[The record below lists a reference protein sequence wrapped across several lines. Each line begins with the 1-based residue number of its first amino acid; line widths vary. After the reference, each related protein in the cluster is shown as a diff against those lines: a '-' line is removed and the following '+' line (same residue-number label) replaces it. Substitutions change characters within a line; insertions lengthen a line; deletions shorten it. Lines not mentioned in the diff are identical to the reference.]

1 MCLSFPPFRRKPNG
15 DYRSSPVA
23 KDRSRSPIERVVVP
37 SALGVH
43 SNHLYS
49 HAHHHHH
56 HLASLAGMDQPLA
69 LTKNS
74 MVESA
79 RSSTAA
85 MATVPHTV
93 SAVER
98 QQVTCT
104 SCFFGSSTDYIFHKL
119 LGKTSTL
126 VGPPHDVTNVLSLAR
141 LLGRWRVEI
150 SYLACC

>member
-1 MCLSFPPFRRKPNG
+1 MPLVPNLKINTHNVQGNLICLSLFLRKPNG
-15 DYRSSPVA
+15 DYRSSPVS

-56 HLASLAGMDQPLA
+56 HLVSLAGMDQPLA
-69 LTKNS
+69 LTKHS

-79 RSSTAA
+79 RSSTAV
-85 MATVPHTV
+85 MSTVPHTV

-98 QQVTCT
+98 QQVSST
-104 SCFFGSSTDYIFHKL
+104 SCFFGSSTDYISCK
-119 LGKTSTL
+119 
-126 VGPPHDVTNVLSLAR
+126 
-141 LLGRWRVEI
+141 
-150 SYLACC
+150 

>member
-1 MCLSFPPFRRKPNG
+1 MCRLKICVHLSLFPRKPNG
-15 DYRSSPVA
+15 DYRSSSVH

-43 SNHLYS
+43 SSHLYS

-56 HLASLAGMDQPLA
+56 HLVSLAGMDQPLA

-98 QQVTCT
+98 QQVC
-104 SCFFGSSTDYIFHKL
+104 GGARYIPSHCLVVPGVFPTRR
-119 LGKTSTL
+119 GGWTL
-126 VGPPHDVTNVLSLAR
+126 ISQVWLVLV
-141 LLGRWRVEI
+141 W
-150 SYLACC
+150 

>member
-1 MCLSFPPFRRKPNG
+1 MCLSFPLLPRKPNG
-15 DYRSSPVA
+15 DYRSSA
-23 KDRSRSPIERVVVP
+23 ISKDRSRSPIERVVVP

-56 HLASLAGMDQPLA
+56 HHHHLASLAGMDQPLA

-79 RSSTAA
+79 RSSSTAA

-98 QQVTCT
+98 QQVT
-104 SCFFGSSTDYIFHKL
+104 SSDDIICKL

-141 LLGRWRVEI
+141 LLGWWRVYI
-150 SYLACC
+150 SYLAC

>member
-1 MCLSFPPFRRKPNG
+1 MCLYLSLFPRKPNG
-15 DYRSSPVA
+15 DYRSSPVS

-79 RSSTAA
+79 RSSTAT

-98 QQVTCT
+98 QQVSCT
-104 SCFFGSSTDYIFHKL
+104 SCFFDSSTDYISCKL
-119 LGKTSTL
+119 LGKTSAP
-126 VGPPHDVTNVLSLAR
+126 VGSPHDVTNVLSLAR
-141 LLGRWRVEI
+141 LLGCWRVEI
-150 SYLACC
+150 SYLAC

>member
-1 MCLSFPPFRRKPNG
+1 MSLSLSLCLRKPNG
-15 DYRSSPVA
+15 DFRSSPVS

-43 SNHLYS
+43 ANHLYS

-56 HLASLAGMDQPLA
+56 HLVSLASMDQPLA

-74 MVESA
+74 LVEPI
-79 RSSTAA
+79 RSSTAV

-98 QQVTCT
+98 QQV
-104 SCFFGSSTDYIFHKL
+104 SRAFGCFVPSINNIF
-119 LGKTSTL
+119 
-126 VGPPHDVTNVLSLAR
+126 
-141 LLGRWRVEI
+141 W
-150 SYLACC
+150 